1 MVCFGGDF
9 LGVFFQGK
17 KGTYS
22 LAVKASILQKCNSR
36 EQGLTVKP
44 CTQRNDV
51 RGI

>member
-1 MVCFGGDF
+1 MVCLGGVF
-9 LGVFFQGK
+9 LGVTLLGK
-17 KGTYS
+17 KGTYR
-22 LAVKASILQKCNSR
+22 LVAKAFILQKSNFR